1 MSEPAAFF
9 LPHGDRFEPTVL
21 TRGPWRLEH
30 QHGGPPAA
38 LIVRAIEQITGE
50 PESFQLVRFTIDFV
64 RPVPI
69 EPVTVRIEQV
79 RESRRVR
86 GFVAEILAGAETA
99 ARATALVV
107 RTEPPAWTAEPGGSL
122 LEPLPEGSEPF
133 VFPFFRAPIGYH
145 TAVELRLARG
155 VFGSGRASAWM
166 RQRVPLVSGESP
178 SPAQR
183 LLLMADS
190 GSGVGATVDPV
201 RFVPFIN
208 ADLNVSLH
216 RLPEGEWIGL
226 DAATTLEPHGLGLTR
241 TRLYDMRGLVGEG
254 LQALVA
260 GRMGPA

>member
-1 MSEPAAFF
+1 MSEPTAFF
-9 LPHGDRFEPTVL
+9 LPHGDHFEPTVL

-38 LIVRAIEQITGE
+38 LMARAIEQAMGAAD
-50 PESFQLVRFTIDFV
+50 SFQLARFTIDFV

-79 RESRRVR
+79 RESRRVW
-86 GFVAEILAGAETA
+86 GFVAEISAGGEVA

-107 RTEPPAWTAEPGGSL
+107 RTEPPAWTPEPGQSFQ
-122 LEPLPEGSEPF
+122 PLPDGSQPF
-133 VFPFFRAPIGYH
+133 QFPFFRAPIGYH

-183 LLLMADS
+183 LLLVADS
-190 GSGVGATVDPV
+190 GSGVGATIDPV
-201 RFVPFIN
+201 RFAPFIN

-216 RLPEGEWIGL
+216 RLPQGEWIGL
-226 DAATTLEPHGLGLTR
+226 DAVTTLEPHGLGLTR
-241 TRLYDMRGLVGEG
+241 TALHDVQGLLGEG

-260 GRMGPA
+260 GRMDPA

>member
-1 MSEPAAFF
+1 MSEPVAFF
-9 LPHGDRFEPTVL
+9 LPHGDHFEPTVL

-38 LIVRAIEQITGE
+38 LMVRAIEQATGAA
-50 PESFQLVRFTIDFV
+50 ESFQIARFTMDFM

-69 EPVTVRIEQV
+69 EPVTVQVEQV

-86 GFVAEILAGAETA
+86 GFVAEIRAGGEMA
-99 ARATALVV
+99 ARATALLV
-107 RTEPPAWTAEPGGSL
+107 RTEPPAWTAEPAESL
-122 LEPLPEGSEPF
+122 LEPLPDASNLYQ
-133 VFPFFRAPIGYH
+133 FPFFRAPTGYH
-145 TAVELRLARG
+145 TATELRLAGG

-166 RQRVPLVSGESP
+166 RQVVPLVPGETP

-183 LLLMADS
+183 LLLVADS

-201 RFVPFIN
+201 RFAPFIN

-241 TRLYDMRGLVGEG
+241 TRLYDVRGPVGEG